1 LPTRGYAINS
11 PVRIVKRNHKQY
23 DGEVTKY
30 RVSRRDNLTKIARRF
45 NTEVSVLLGLN
56 QIKHPD
62 LINLGQLLKVPSV
75 NSLRDSIKVASN
87 SKDAQAKIDKPAR
100 ENTDSTEL
108 TTQEFKV
115 KRAHIKSV
123 DNANKERPAFLP
135 VSFANTKR
143 ISSPQ
148 VGIIVVDFDETLSH
162 YAEWSKL
169 TVRKILNLNGMNK
182 RSRLNVHSR
191 IKVPFT
197 NRAPDIFEEKRQ
209 EYHKAIQ
216 EDFFNNYK
224 IDKLL
229 VRNMAK
235 GETVWEICNEI
246 YAIPFWLLASYNP
259 GKDINSIPVGE
270 PIVVPIIS
278 PVRLS

>member
-1 LPTRGYAINS
+1 M
-11 PVRIVKRNHKQY
+11 
-23 DGEVTKY
+23 
-30 RVSRRDNLTKIARRF
+30 
-45 NTEVSVLLGLN
+45 
-56 QIKHPD
+56 
-62 LINLGQLLKVPSV
+62 
-75 NSLRDSIKVASN
+75 
-87 SKDAQAKIDKPAR
+87 
-100 ENTDSTEL
+100 
-108 TTQEFKV
+108 
-115 KRAHIKSV
+115 
-123 DNANKERPAFLP
+123 
-135 VSFANTKR
+135 
-143 ISSPQ
+143 
-148 VGIIVVDFDETLSH
+148 VDFDETLSH

-197 NRAPDIFEEKRQ
+197 NIAPDIFEEKRQ

-224 IDKLL
+224 IDKLI

-259 GKDINSIPVGE
+259 SKDINSIPVGE